1 MPTHLL
7 LAYASKSGWTAEVAQ
22 RLGQDL
28 RDQGAEVTVRPVADV
43 TSLAGYEAVILGSGV
58 RVGAWLPA
66 AVAFATRYQDE
77 LRQLPTALFT
87 VHMLATDDSPESE
100 AKRLAYS
107 AKARDLLAPR
117 TEAFFAGG
125 IALSRLSLMER
136 LMTKAVKAAEG
147 DGRDWDAIAA
157 WARELPTIL
166 TPEEPRP

>member
-7 LAYASKSGWTAEVAQ
+7 LAYASKSGWTAEVAE
-22 RLGQDL
+22 RLGQHL
-28 RDQGAEVTVRPVADV
+28 RDQGAEVTVSPVADV
-43 TSLAGYEAVILGSGV
+43 TSLAGYGAVILGSGV
-58 RVGAWLPA
+58 RVGGWLPA
-66 AVAFATRYQDE
+66 AVAFATRYQEE

-87 VHMLATDDSPESE
+87 VHMLATDDSPESQ

-107 AKARDLLAPR
+107 AKVRELLAPR

-125 IALSRLSLMER
+125 IALGRLSLMER

-157 WARELPTIL
+157 WARDLPDIL
-166 TPEEPRP
+166 SPEEPHP